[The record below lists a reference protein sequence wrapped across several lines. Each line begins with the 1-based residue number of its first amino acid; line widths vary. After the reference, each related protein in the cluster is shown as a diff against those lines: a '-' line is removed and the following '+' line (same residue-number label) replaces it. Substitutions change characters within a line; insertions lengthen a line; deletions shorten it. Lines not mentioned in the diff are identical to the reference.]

1 MQAAPVLLDNAALK
15 QDDVAQ
21 VEKSLTPVQDLE
33 MVHVCIVEPQ
43 GHAPDLSFSLY
54 VKEIL
59 VDLEF
64 AAHGQ
69 IVDTKYENVPVRLR
83 VSLPIEQD
91 AYIGHVQ
98 RTTKLVFEE
107 TKTATVV
114 SFDSIGGLDEPIREI
129 RQMIETPLLYPE
141 RFTKFG
147 LAPPKGVLL
156 YGPPGT
162 GKTLIA
168 RAVASQTKAHVIVV
182 NGPEIMGKY
191 YGETELKLKQIFDE
205 ASSKSPSVIILD
217 ELDSL
222 CPSRDDTG
230 SELEKRIVASLLTL
244 MDGSDQTNL
253 QDRPRV
259 VVVATTNRPN
269 AIDPALRRPGRFDR
283 EFEIG
288 IPSAAARL
296 DILTV
301 LFRRLKHN
309 LTASELEAIAA
320 KTHGYVGAD
329 LALVCQEAGL
339 LAIQRLRK
347 LHVDIDDD
355 RLSADDRKRRCAYPG
370 FIIESQDVET
380 GLGHVRPSVVRE
392 IMLEVPKVYWHE
404 IGGQDDVKQ
413 KLKEAVEWP
422 LKLFSKWVGESEK
435 AVQQIF
441 KKARAASPSIIFF
454 DEIDAL
460 AVKRSG
466 EDSSVADRVLSQL
479 LSEMDGIE
487 PLVNVTIVA
496 ATNRPDIIDSA
507 LLRPG
512 RIDSILYVAP
522 PDLAS
527 RTSIFSL
534 HLAKIPSADA
544 VDPVELARLTDGF
557 SGAET
562 VAVCQNA
569 AMLAL
574 EESLD
579 AQFVEVRH
587 FREAIAKTTR
597 RITPEMIEFYKQFQ
611 QRSGLNSL

>member
-1 MQAAPVLLDNAALK
+1 M
-15 QDDVAQ
+15 
-21 VEKSLTPVQDLE
+21 
-33 MVHVCIVEPQ
+33 
-43 GHAPDLSFSLY
+43 
-54 VKEIL
+54 
-59 VDLEF
+59 
-64 AAHGQ
+64 
-69 IVDTKYENVPVRLR
+69 
-83 VSLPIEQD
+83 
-91 AYIGHVQ
+91 
-98 RTTKLVFEE
+98 
-107 TKTATVV
+107 
-114 SFDSIGGLDEPIREI
+114 
-129 RQMIETPLLYPE
+129 
-141 RFTKFG
+141 
-147 LAPPKGVLL
+147 
-156 YGPPGT
+156 
-162 GKTLIA
+162 
-168 RAVASQTKAHVIVV
+168 
-182 NGPEIMGKY
+182 
-191 YGETELKLKQIFDE
+191 
-205 ASSKSPSVIILD
+205 
-217 ELDSL
+217 
-222 CPSRDDTG
+222 
-230 SELEKRIVASLLTL
+230 
-244 MDGSDQTNL
+244 
-253 QDRPRV
+253 
-259 VVVATTNRPN
+259 
-269 AIDPALRRPGRFDR
+269 
-283 EFEIG
+283 
-288 IPSAAARL
+288 
-296 DILTV
+296 
-301 LFRRLKHN
+301 
-309 LTASELEAIAA
+309 
-320 KTHGYVGAD
+320 
-329 LALVCQEAGL
+329 
-339 LAIQRLRK
+339 
-347 LHVDIDDD
+347 
-355 RLSADDRKRRCAYPG
+355 
-370 FIIESQDVET
+370 
-380 GLGHVRPSVVRE
+380 
-392 IMLEVPKVYWHE
+392 
-404 IGGQDDVKQ
+404 
-413 KLKEAVEWP
+413 
-422 LKLFSKWVGESEK
+422 GESEK